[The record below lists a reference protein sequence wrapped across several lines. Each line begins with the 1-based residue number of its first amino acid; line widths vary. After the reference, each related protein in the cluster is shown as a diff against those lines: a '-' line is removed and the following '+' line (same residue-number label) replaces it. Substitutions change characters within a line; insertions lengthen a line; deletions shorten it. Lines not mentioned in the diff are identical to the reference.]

1 MQEIRAYIKPF
12 MLERLALTLMEM
24 PNFPGMS
31 AMTIKGFGKERIS
44 GNQEYDP
51 FIDKVRIEMIVPD
64 DMVDNIVQIIL
75 TSTHSG
81 RAGDGKV
88 YVSPVSR
95 SFSIRSQVEEFPD
108 RLDSLA

>member
-12 MLERLALTLMEM
+12 MLERLALTLMEL
-24 PNFPGMS
+24 PGFPGMS
-31 AMTIKGFGKERIS
+31 AMTVKGFGKERID

-51 FIDKVRIEMIVPD
+51 FIDKVRIETIVPD

-75 TSTHSG
+75 TVAHSG

-88 YVSPVSR
+88 YVAPINR
-95 SFSIRSQVEEFPD
+95 EFSIRSQSEV
-108 RLDSLA
+108 SN

>member
-12 MLERLALTLMEM
+12 MLERLALTLMEL
-24 PNFPGMS
+24 PGFPGMS
-31 AMTIKGFGKERIS
+31 AMNVKGFGKERID

-51 FIDKVRIEMIVPD
+51 FIDKVRIETIVPD

-75 TSTHSG
+75 TVAHSG

-88 YVSPVSR
+88 YVAPINR
-95 SFSIRSQVEEFPD
+95 EFSIRSQSEV
-108 RLDSLA
+108 LS

>member
-12 MLERLALTLMEM
+12 MLERLALTLMEL
-24 PNFPGMS
+24 PGFPGMS
-31 AMTIKGFGKERIS
+31 AMTVKGFGKERID

-51 FIDKVRIEMIVPD
+51 FIDKVRIETIVPD

-75 TSTHSG
+75 TVAHSG

-88 YVSPVSR
+88 YVAPINR
-95 SFSIRSQVEEFPD
+95 EFSIRSQSEA
-108 RLDSLA
+108 LN

>member
-12 MLERLALTLMEM
+12 MLERLALTLMEL
-24 PNFPGMS
+24 PGFPGMS
-31 AMTIKGFGKERIS
+31 AMTVKGFGKERID

-51 FIDKVRIEMIVPD
+51 FIDKVRIETIVPD

-75 TSTHSG
+75 TVAHSG

-88 YVSPVSR
+88 YVAPINR
-95 SFSIRSQVEEFPD
+95 EFSIRSQSEV
-108 RLDSLA
+108 LS

>member
-12 MLERLALTLMEM
+12 MLERLALTLMEL
-24 PNFPGMS
+24 PGFPGMS
-31 AMTIKGFGKERIS
+31 AMTVKGFGKERIN

-51 FIDKVRIEMIVPD
+51 FIDKVRIETIVPD

-75 TSTHSG
+75 TVAHSG

-88 YVSPVSR
+88 YVAPINR
-95 SFSIRSQVEEFPD
+95 EFSIRSQSEV
-108 RLDSLA
+108 LN

>member
-12 MLERLALTLMEM
+12 MLERLALTLMEL
-24 PNFPGMS
+24 PDFPGMS
-31 AMTIKGFGKERIS
+31 AMTVKGFGKERIN

-51 FIDKVRIEMIVPD
+51 FIDKVRIETIVPD

-75 TSTHSG
+75 TVAHSG

-88 YVSPVSR
+88 YVAPINR
-95 SFSIRSQVEEFPD
+95 EFSIRSQSEV
-108 RLDSLA
+108 LN